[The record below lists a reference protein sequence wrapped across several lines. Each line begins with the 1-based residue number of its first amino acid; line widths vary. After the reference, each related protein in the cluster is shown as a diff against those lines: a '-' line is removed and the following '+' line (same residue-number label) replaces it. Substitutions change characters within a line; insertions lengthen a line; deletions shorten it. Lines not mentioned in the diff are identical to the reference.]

1 MLQNVTPSAVCP
13 TCGTSTKPKRE
24 YASRT
29 DLFESVLELFDNPTV
44 DRVDFDRLMV
54 YHGVKQ
60 VNEAVYRQRL
70 LKHVRNHGIDFEACR
85 AGTKII
91 GWWVK

>member
-1 MLQNVTPSAVCP
+1 
-13 TCGTSTKPKRE
+13 
-24 YASRT
+24 
-29 DLFESVLELFDNPTV
+29 
-44 DRVDFDRLMV
+44 MV

-60 VNEAVYRQRL
+60 ANEAVYRQRL
-70 LKHVRNHGIDFEACR
+70 LKHVKNHGIDFEACR